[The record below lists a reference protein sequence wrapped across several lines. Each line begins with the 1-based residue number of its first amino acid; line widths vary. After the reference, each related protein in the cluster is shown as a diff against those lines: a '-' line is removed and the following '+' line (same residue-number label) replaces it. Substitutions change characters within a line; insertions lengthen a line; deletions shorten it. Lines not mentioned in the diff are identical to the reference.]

1 MALDL
6 EKFAFS
12 FSHAVIKLNGKQFTG
27 IKHISFKQD
36 VHREAT
42 YGTSR
47 KPQKRSAGQ
56 LGMGEGHLTFSDL
69 EEAMQFYDALG
80 ADPTL
85 ALFSAEC
92 TLANE
97 AGQVRQFE
105 CLSCV
110 VAGFDADFEAGAEA
124 LSLEIPFEFL
134 LLKIEGKEF
143 ART

>member
-12 FSHAVIKLNGKQFTG
+12 FSHAVIKCNGRQFTG
-27 IKHISFKQD
+27 INELSFKQE

-56 LGMGEGHLTFSDL
+56 LGMGEGHAKFSDL
-69 EEAMQFYDALG
+69 EEAMQFYDSLG
-80 ADPTL
+80 VDPTL
-85 ALFSAEC
+85 AVFAVEC

-110 VAGFDADFEAGAEA
+110 ISGFDAGFEAGAPA
-124 LSLEIPFEFL
+124 LSLEIPFEFM